1 MAEPKLRNRTI
12 LALAEVVS
20 GCFDFMVNIGGVMEP
35 RTRTDL
41 FADFLFARE
50 YPPELANLVRRTD
63 PQRGAIKSIVLG
75 LDPSVGGLITVLSR
89 DATTYEDLAQG
100 LFRRLAADILR
111 YAKSTDALV
120 KPASFLV
127 KRLVAALELDGYE
140 LRGDRL
146 VVREE
151 NVFDVV
157 EEAEGLAK
165 LFAQLG
171 LEGQPQVEADL
182 KLTDEHYG
190 NGTWGDSIKH
200 VRDVMEVALLGV
212 ARAVA
217 AEKGVNFSR
226 TAMPGSVRAFL
237 RDHAIVTKEEYEF
250 LTTLYGLLSAQGGH
264 PNMSEKEHAR
274 MHRQL
279 ALTAVHMILLRYEAL
294 RSVASAP

>member
-1 MAEPKLRNRTI
+1 MTEPKLRNRTI
-12 LALAEVVS
+12 LAVAGVVS
-20 GCFDFMVNIGGVMEP
+20 GCFEFPVNIGGVFEP
-35 RTRTDL
+35 HARPDL
-41 FADFLFARE
+41 FADFLFAEE
-50 YPPELANLVRRTD
+50 YPPELVSLVRRTD

-75 LDPSVGGLITVLSR
+75 LDPSVGGLITALSR
-89 DATTYEDLAQG
+89 DATTYADLAQS

-165 LFAQLG
+165 LFAKLG

-182 KLTDEHYG
+182 KLTDEHYE
-190 NGTWGDSIKH
+190 NGRWGDSIKH
-200 VRDVMEVALLGV
+200 ARDVMDTTLLGV

-217 AEKGVNFSR
+217 VEKGRNLARSALPGVVR
-226 TAMPGSVRAFL
+226 TFMK
-237 RDHAIVTKEEYEF
+237 DHAIVSKEENEF
-250 LTTLYGLLSAQGGH
+250 LYALYGLLSVQGGH